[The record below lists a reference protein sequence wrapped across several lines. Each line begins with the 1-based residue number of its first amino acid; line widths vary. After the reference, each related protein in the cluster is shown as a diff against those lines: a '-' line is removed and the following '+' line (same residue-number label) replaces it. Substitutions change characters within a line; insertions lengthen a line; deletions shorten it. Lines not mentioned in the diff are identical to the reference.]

1 MANATLTISANGTVQ
16 GKAFS
21 YSKTQ
26 TVDNIDT
33 VIRRVGQPSSG
44 QSVVTFAT
52 VGGDQTPMID
62 QEHDITMIAN
72 HDSRATMQLNM
83 DSSAGN
89 VRIHLEPG
97 CFFVIQKADAGGNI
111 NETTTATTS
120 TCVAITNFD
129 IGRLDNGH
137 SQPKYGILGCFNYA
151 S

>member
-33 VIRRVGQPSSG
+33 VVRRTGVSSINNT
-44 QSVVTFAT
+44 VVSFVTS
-52 VGGDQTPMID
+52 GDQTPQID

-89 VRIHLEPG
+89 VRVHLEPG

-120 TCVAITNFD
+120 TCVAITQLEV
-129 IGRLDNGH
+129 GKLDNGH
-137 SQPKYGILGCFNYA
+137 TAPKYGILGCFNYA